1 MFTKKTIFFLTGKI
15 KYFNNRKG
23 PFKNEKSV
31 VLHIFFSTHPWP
43 LGDLQNSIVLK
54 ENCSRVW
61 CGVWGWLVWLIKAL
75 CLEQMEKGKLPC
87 YTGSVFKKEA
97 SVGQM
102 GASVFGFAESGVS
115 MRWKVEREKGDAM
128 GWMFVPPSSCV
139 EALTHTHTH
148 PTVWWALEVGPLGVI
163 RVRWGHK
170 GWAPMMGLMPLK
182 KKKPESSPS
191 LHQIQ
196 QGERYAQTKKS
207 VLTRHGIC

>member
-1 MFTKKTIFFLTGKI
+1 MNTNSFVMLCENVVWKIHFQFSENVHWTIFFLTGKI

-31 VLHIFFSTHPWP
+31 VLHIFFSPHPWP

-148 PTVWWALEVGPLGVI
+148 THTHTPQYDEPW
-163 RVRWGHK
+163 R
-170 GWAPMMGLMPLK
+170 
-182 KKKPESSPS
+182 
-191 LHQIQ
+191 
-196 QGERYAQTKKS
+196 
-207 VLTRHGIC
+207 